1 MKILHINTHSH
12 GGAFKGAY
20 RLHKALLKNGLESK
34 MLVSNLDSDHSL
46 DNVFQYNTLS
56 KKATFLNR
64 LSTRFKMPVTA
75 EQKKWNFTKGMKGD
89 YEIISFPFSDYDIT
103 NSKEY
108 KEADIIHLHWV
119 ADFLDYKSFFK
130 KNKKPIVWTLRDSFP
145 FLGIFHLKND
155 LIRNDALWKQLDARM
170 LAMKNTYLKEFT
182 GSFYVVGISNN
193 ITKES
198 RYSSLLGNYPHEV
211 IHNCIDKEQFKI
223 INKDRARH
231 ALNIDAEKKV
241 FCFVADYVDSY
252 NKGYAELK
260 QAFSMIHNRDIEV
273 ISVGAGG
280 ADAWSLSIRHRHFGR
295 LNSEELQLVY
305 SASDA
310 FVFPTK
316 EEALGNVMLEAMAC
330 GTPVIGTP
338 VGGLL
343 DVIKEGFNG
352 VFAEDC
358 SAAAINKAVLRFIEV
373 KESFNRS
380 EIREYIVKGFSE
392 EKVAKAYLNVY
403 NNILDRNFTPE

>member
-1 MKILHINTHSH
+1 MQKSLHSEL
-12 GGAFKGAY
+12 F
-20 RLHKALLKNGLESK
+20 R
-34 MLVSNLDSDHSL
+34 
-46 DNVFQYNTLS
+46 
-56 KKATFLNR
+56 
-64 LSTRFKMPVTA
+64 
-75 EQKKWNFTKGMKGD
+75 NF
-89 YEIISFPFSDYDIT
+89 
-103 NSKEY
+103 
-108 KEADIIHLHWV
+108 
-119 ADFLDYKSFFK
+119 
-130 KNKKPIVWTLRDSFP
+130 
-145 FLGIFHLKND
+145 
-155 LIRNDALWKQLDARM
+155 
-170 LAMKNTYLKEFT
+170 
-182 GSFYVVGISNN
+182 
-193 ITKES
+193 
-198 RYSSLLGNYPHEV
+198 PHEV
-211 IHNCIDKEQFKI
+211 IHNCINADQFKMI
-223 INKDRARH
+223 GKPEARQ
-231 ALNIDAEKKV
+231 ALNIDADRIV
-241 FCFVADYVDSY
+241 FCFVSDYVNNY
-252 NKGYAELK
+252 RKGYAELK

-273 ISVGAGG
+273 ISVGADG
-280 ADAWSLSIRHRHFGR
+280 AVAWPLSIRHRHFGR

-358 SAAAINKAVLRFIEV
+358 FAAAIKKAVLRFIDV

-380 EIREYIVKGFSE
+380 KIREDIVKEFSE